1 MGVTDIQGESAM
13 GENMSYPS
21 RQEYFRTQGPRYR
34 KASRAEKGRILDEA
48 CVLFGLHRKS
58 LIRALNASGKHPAG
72 KAGRPALYD
81 AKFLLKA
88 LKTIWLA
95 AGQPCSKRLAALLPV
110 WLPHYEHHYG
120 ALDGAVHRALER
132 ISAATID
139 RLLAPVR
146 AKKGRGATCSTARLQ
161 GQIPIRTRFQ
171 EVDGPGW
178 IEADTVA
185 HCGQSLAGAF
195 VWSLTLTDIWSG
207 WTENRAVWNKDHR
220 QIVARVREIEQ
231 ALPFDLLGFDSDN
244 GSEFI
249 THALVRFLRE
259 RPVPVEFTRSRPYH
273 KNDNA
278 HVEQRQWTHVRQLF
292 GYDRF
297 EDKRLVAALND
308 LYANEWRLLQNFYL
322 PTMRLVSKRREGGRL
337 VRHHSAPATPY
348 ARLMQSGHLSEEEK
362 QKLRRQYEDLD
373 PFTLRQAIER
383 KLKEILRLAH
393 TGKKI
398 PAARNSSPQRDTSP
412 GVPASQR
419 QVPGQNT

>member
-1 MGVTDIQGESAM
+1 
-13 GENMSYPS
+13 MSYPS
-21 RQEYFRTQGPRYR
+21 RQEYFRTQGARYR
-34 KASRAEKGRILDEA
+34 KASRSEKSRILDEA
-48 CVLFGLHRKS
+48 CALFGLHRKS
-58 LIRALNASGKHPAG
+58 MIRALSASGRRPTD
-72 KAGRPALYD
+72 KAGRPPLYRD
-81 AKFLLKA
+81 KTLLKT
-88 LKTIWLA
+88 LKAIWLA
-95 AGQPCSKRLAALLPV
+95 AGQPCSKRLAALLSA
-110 WLPHYEHHYG
+110 WLPHYERCFG
-120 ALDGAVHRALER
+120 TLDAAVRRDLER
-132 ISAATID
+132 ISPATID

-146 AKKGRGATCSTARLQ
+146 ANKGRGATCSTARLQ

-231 ALPFDLLGFDSDN
+231 TLPFDLLGFDSDN

-259 RPVPVEFTRSRPYH
+259 RPAPVEFTRSRPYH

-292 GYDRF
+292 GYDRL
-297 EDKRLVAALND
+297 EDKRLVARIND
-308 LYANEWRLLQNFYL
+308 LYAREWRSLQNFFL
-322 PTMRLVSKRREGGRL
+322 PTVRLVSKSREGGRL

-348 ARLMQSGHLSEEEK
+348 TRLIASGHLSEEEK
-362 QKLRRQYEDLD
+362 QQLRREYESLD
-373 PFTLRQAIER
+373 PFALHQAIER
-383 KLKEILRLAH
+383 KLKEILRQ
-393 TGKKI
+393 
-398 PAARNSSPQRDTSP
+398 ARMSAVAGQDIRAPQNFSVKRDPSA

-419 QVPGQNT
+419 QAPGQNT